1 MPAPYAPQTWVDN
14 TTPVD
19 AAHMSHIESGI
30 ASADDAHTYLGD
42 YNAGTTYYDGDIVVA
57 ADGFAYLCVKDG
69 VTGSAPVA
77 FPGSNG
83 GIPLPVVNGQ
93 WVKGVGGAAVWS
105 AIAAADLPPQA
116 VPGYGT
122 SLPASPSDGQEY
134 VLVDSV
140 SNPSYQWRFR
150 YNAGSSSAYK
160 WEFVGGS
167 PATADVATQ
176 ETSTSTSYVDLATVQ
191 AITLPRAGE
200 YMFHFGAECSNSNG
214 GTALQAAIFKAGSQ
228 ISERSQTT
236 TPGNNYGTTVS
247 NSSRSTA
254 AILAG
259 DVLKLQFAV
268 QFGGTAAW
276 SNRNFHVFPVRVS

>member
-122 SLPASPSDGQEY
+122 TLPASPTDGQEF
-134 VLVDSV
+134 VLVDSTT
-140 SNPSYQWRFR
+140 NPSYQWRFR
-150 YNAGSSSAYK
+150 YNAGNTTAYK
-160 WEFVGGS
+160 WEFVGGPPGLMPNVGAFTVVGDS
-167 PATADVATQ
+167 TNRNITSLTA
-176 ETSTSTSYVDLATVQ
+176 
-191 AITLPRAGE
+191 PRAGV
-200 YMFHFGAECSNSNG
+200 YRVQGVLWGPSSAAGMWQLGFGVN
-214 GTALQAAIFKAGSQ
+214 AGS
-228 ISERSQTT
+228 
-236 TPGNNYGTTVS
+236 P
-247 NSSRSTA
+247 
-254 AILAG
+254 AILGISTVTASSQYFMIATYPYDMTVAAG
-259 DVLKLQFAV
+259 NTINLMYYANV
-268 QFGGTAAW
+268 GGAAGSSVGNAW
-276 SNRNFHVFPVRVS
+276 VFPVRVS